1 MSKIWFVEFPTF
13 QYNENVKALAKE
25 KGLTIIDAYFDDGTG
40 EKDVPKLTKK
50 GEMADAKGANIDKMI
65 ENLDKLKAPS
75 LKTLAEHF
83 GVEYTNVD
91 ETREAIR
98 AKLAER

>member
-13 QYNENVKALAKE
+13 QYNENVKALARE

-50 GEMADAKGANIDKMI
+50 GEIADVKGANIDKMI

-75 LKTLAEHF
+75 LKILAEHF

>member
-50 GEMADAKGANIDKMI
+50 GEMADVKGANIDKMI

>member
-13 QYNENVKALAKE
+13 QYNENVKALAME

-50 GEMADAKGANIDKMI
+50 GEIADVKGANIDKMI

>member
-50 GEMADAKGANIDKMI
+50 GEIADVKGANIDKMI